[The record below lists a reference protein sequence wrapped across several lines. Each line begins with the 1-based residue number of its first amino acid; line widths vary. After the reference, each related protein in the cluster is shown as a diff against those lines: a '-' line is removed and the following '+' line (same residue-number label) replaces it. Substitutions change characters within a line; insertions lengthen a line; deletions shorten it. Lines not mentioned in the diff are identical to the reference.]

1 MVLNCNPMARIF
13 TFLMFSLFAFASQA
27 QEVTPNDRIQEKVI
41 LYLPNHTKAQLENLG
56 EDFKKYR
63 QIKTAVFVPNE
74 HNCLLLDIKTD
85 NEIQFYSDIIK
96 IVSAQIPFSDIK
108 LKTPAA
114 YDQING
120 KGDNNSFIILK
131 K

>member
-1 MVLNCNPMARIF
+1 MIRII
-13 TFLMFSLFAFASQA
+13 SLFFFLSFVLKANA
-27 QEVTPNDRIQEKVI
+27 QEITPNDRIQEKVI

-56 EDFKKYR
+56 EDLKKIR
-63 QIKTAVFVPNE
+63 QIKTAVFAPSE

-96 IVSAQIPFSDIK
+96 IVSARIPFNEIK

-120 KGDNNSFIILK
+120 KGDNNTFIILK